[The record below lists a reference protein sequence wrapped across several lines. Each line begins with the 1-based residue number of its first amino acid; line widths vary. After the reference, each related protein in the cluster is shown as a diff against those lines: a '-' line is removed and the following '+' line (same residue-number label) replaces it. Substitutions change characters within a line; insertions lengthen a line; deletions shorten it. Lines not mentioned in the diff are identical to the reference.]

1 MKKLILLFIL
11 LLLSFSIKE
20 KDEIVFNE
28 LNNEVYDNYLLEFNE
43 CDLSTNNFINIFSFF
58 NDKDYKILEIIPY
71 KNDDNKYYY
80 YSTNLDNIITN
91 FKSKYIDSLLED
103 NKFTN
108 NICIKNV
115 KINTSNYNLDLF
127 KNIIYFKY

>member
-71 KNDDNKYYY
+71 KNYDDKYYY

-91 FKSKYIDSLLED
+91 FKSKYIDNLLED

>member
-11 LLLSFSIKE
+11 LLLSFSINE

-80 YSTNLDNIITN
+80 YSTNLDNTITN